1 MAAPE
6 VDLVCEGGGV
16 KGVGL
21 AGAYSV
27 LEEHGYSPNNVAGT
41 SAGAITAALIAAG
54 YSAGELKKI
63 VFEMDFRRFEDK
75 SWEDHIPVAG
85 VPLSLLLRTGI
96 YKGEEFYDWLQGLLA
111 EKNVYTFADLKADW
125 EKPKYD
131 SRLQVIASDI
141 SSRRLLV
148 LPRDAD
154 VLGERWDTLEVAK
167 AVRMSM
173 SIPIFFEPVRV
184 QNPKTNHEH
193 VIVDGG
199 MLSNFPVWLFDCE
212 PGETPRW
219 PTFGLLLVEPDPKT
233 PITQRIPKPEH
244 APHGARG
251 LVQLLSSMVHTM
263 MEAHDRL
270 YVEKEQYAR
279 TIPIP
284 TLGVHTTEF
293 DITPERKQALYDSGR
308 QAAETFLET
317 WNFEGYVAEFRS
329 GKEHSRRGDI
339 AIELQTI
346 EAKEAPAFPAFPVGA
361 ALPGESFETPSRPTP
376 RDEPTD
382 T

>member
-1 MAAPE
+1 VAAPE
-6 VDLVCEGGGV
+6 EHHPVDLVCEGGGV
-16 KGVGL
+16 KGIGL

-27 LEEHGYSPNNVAGT
+27 LEEHGYQPNNVAGT

-54 YSAGELKKI
+54 YRADELKKI
-63 VFEMDFRRFEDK
+63 VLEMDFRRFEDK
-75 SWEDHIPVAG
+75 DWEDHIPGAG
-85 VPLSLLLRTGI
+85 IPLSLLLRTGI
-96 YKGEEFYDWLQGLLA
+96 YKGDEFYNWLRGLLA
-111 EKNVYTFADLKADW
+111 AKNIYTFADLKADW
-125 EKPKYD
+125 EQPKYD

-154 VLGERWDTLEVAK
+154 VLGERWDTLEVAT

-173 SIPIFFEPVRV
+173 SIPIFFEPVRLP
-184 QNPKTNHEH
+184 NPKTNHEH
-193 VIVDGG
+193 VIVDGS

-212 PGETPRW
+212 PGEMPRW

-233 PITQRIPKPEH
+233 PITERIPKPEH
-244 APHGARG
+244 SPHGARG

-263 MEAHDRL
+263 MEAHDRM

-293 DITPERKQALYDSGR
+293 DITAERKQAVYDSGR
-308 QAAETFLET
+308 EAAERFLET
-317 WNFEGYVAEFRS
+317 WNFEGYLTEFRS
-329 GKEHSRRGDI
+329 GKEHHRREEIG
-339 AIELQTI
+339 AELQKATV
-346 EAKEAPAFPAFPVGA
+346 A
-361 ALPGESFETPSRPTP
+361 
-376 RDEPTD
+376 
-382 T
+382 